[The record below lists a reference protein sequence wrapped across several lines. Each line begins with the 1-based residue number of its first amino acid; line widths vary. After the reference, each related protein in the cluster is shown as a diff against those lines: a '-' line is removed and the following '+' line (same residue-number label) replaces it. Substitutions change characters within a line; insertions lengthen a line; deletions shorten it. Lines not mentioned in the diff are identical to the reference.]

1 MAGQVSMV
9 ALGGGTGLA
18 TLLKGAKTLPLA
30 SLTAVVTVTDD
41 GGSSGRLRQEFGVP
55 APGDVRNCLV
65 ALAEDEELL
74 TRLFAFRF
82 PGEGPTGGHSL
93 GNLFMIALTHLT
105 GDFSQAVRLAG
116 EVLRVRGLVLPTTHA
131 NVHLVGESAD
141 GRLVVG
147 ETAISTSGPP
157 RRVAL
162 SPADAPALPEV
173 LAALRQAQLVVLGP
187 GSLFTSIIPNLL
199 VRGVVQALAE
209 SRALKVYVANL
220 VTQPGETTGFSLGDH
235 LQALKTYAPSLQVDV
250 VLANS
255 EPLPPEVAARYRAA
269 GAEPVALEGVSGVRV
284 EARKLLKVTPE
295 GTVRHD
301 PERLAQAL
309 WELWEARA

>member
-141 GRLVVG
+141 GRMVVG

-284 EARKLLKVTPE
+284 EARRLLKVTPE

>member
-1 MAGQVSMV
+1 MV

-116 EVLRVRGLVLPTTHA
+116 EVLRVRGLVLPATHA

-141 GRLVVG
+141 GRMVVG